1 MNRSK
6 EIVDFYVFSCNL
18 KYKIRTGW
26 KEIEI
31 SKDRLESVAEHIFG
45 CLSLAIAIDSE
56 YDLNIDMLKVL
67 KMITLHETEEILMKD
82 FTLRD
87 GITKEEKDKLG
98 MENVIKVTNGL
109 IKQDE
114 IINLINEFN
123 EGKTK
128 EAKFC
133 YHIDKIECDMQAKL
147 YDMDGFFSMEKA
159 KEDLPF
165 YGDRA
170 EEIESKAKTAS
181 DFWIEYDRP
190 KYDDDEIFKNLLNE
204 IQGRK
209 K

>member
-6 EIVDFYVFSCNL
+6 QIVDFYIISNNL
-18 KYKIRTGW
+18 KNKIRNGW

-45 CLSLAIAIDSE
+45 CLLLAIAIDSE
-56 YDLNIDMLKVL
+56 YNLQIDMLKVL
-67 KMITLHETEEILMKD
+67 KMLILHETEEILMKD
-82 FTLRD
+82 FTIRD
-87 GITKEEKDKLG
+87 NISKGEKDKLG
-98 MENVIKVTNGL
+98 MQNVLKVTNGL

-123 EGKTK
+123 ERKTK

-133 YHIDKIECDMQAKL
+133 YHIDKIEADMQAKM
-147 YDMDGFFSMEKA
+147 YDMNGYFSLEKA
-159 KEDLPF
+159 KEDLPY
-165 YGDRA
+165 YGTRA
-170 EEIESKAKTAS
+170 SEIENKAKTAS

-204 IQGRK
+204 IQRRK
-209 K
+209 